1 MLQEVTCVKL
11 VHQPLYDLDELNSR
25 TPSFNLKHLGK
36 FLIVI
41 IKMQDAREGLCNHHP
56 GSCHGKPQ
64 AVTLYLCEDCRVQM
78 ALIPAIRDKRQ
89 ERLPNCTCTVCL

>member
-11 VHQPLYDLDELNSR
+11 ILQPLYDLDELNPR

-41 IKMQDAREGLCNHHP
+41 IKMHRKVCVITTRV
-56 GSCHGKPQ
+56 
-64 AVTLYLCEDCRVQM
+64 AVMGNLNL
-78 ALIPAIRDKRQ
+78 
-89 ERLPNCTCTVCL
+89 